1 MKMLPPSDDA
11 QSISLRDF
19 TQNTGDE
26 FSPFNFALGGVAPKD
41 YVNAFSP
48 ESKQFTLN
56 PRFENTMDAAVKV
69 ADPLKNVISTAPT
82 IEKKKSFLP
91 LLIGGALIAGV
102 AFILLKKKKRGK

>member
-26 FSPFNFALGGVAPKD
+26 FSPFNFSFGGIGAKD

-48 ESKQFTLN
+48 ESQQFTLN

-69 ADPLKNVISTAPT
+69 ADPLKNVVSTAPT
-82 IEKKKSFLP
+82 IEKKKSVLP
-91 LLIGGALIAGV
+91 LIVGGVLIAGV
-102 AFILLKKKKRGK
+102 AFVLLKKKKRGK

>member
-1 MKMLPPSDDA
+1 MKPLPSSDDA

-26 FSPFNFALGGVAPKD
+26 FSPFNFSFGGIGTKD

-48 ESKQFTLN
+48 ESNQFTLN

-69 ADPLKNVISTAPT
+69 ADPLKNVVSTAPT
-82 IEKKKSFLP
+82 IEKKKSVLP
-91 LLIGGALIAGV
+91 LIVGGVLIAGV
-102 AFILLKKKKRGK
+102 AFVLLKKKKRGK